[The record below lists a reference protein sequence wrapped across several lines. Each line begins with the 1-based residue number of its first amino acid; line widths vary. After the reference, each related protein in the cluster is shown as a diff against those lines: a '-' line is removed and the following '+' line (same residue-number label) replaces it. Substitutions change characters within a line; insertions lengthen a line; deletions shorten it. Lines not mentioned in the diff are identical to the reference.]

1 LSKDNSNRYPE
12 EAAFVP
18 NDALRIAE
26 SPIDV
31 DAMKEFALVGGLE
44 SGGLLPQIVVPFNL
58 KV

>member
-1 LSKDNSNRYPE
+1 M
-12 EAAFVP
+12 P